1 MADNFSNRFGNEIS
15 ENAIKGMLDDEIKVH
30 IKEDVVL
37 PVIKLKLPVSESTVE
52 IKKKEAQETKPKKSG
67 SIFSDLSAKSMAEV
81 VRENVIKLPDTLS
94 PSQKMRKAFS
104 MRRYGIPIRDAK
116 MRPVTPLPQVSAE
129 QLKKKGW
136 HRFKKS
142 ILGAELLVPALLVFL
157 LFSWMPIIKTFLI
170 SFRSYTTITASEFV
184 GLDNFMRI
192 LGDTKFWEA
201 LMHSSVLTLIVITLG
216 TWIPFFLALYIYEM
230 RRAAG
235 LVKVLYFIPFLTPA
249 VPAAILWKWIY
260 NQGWGLLNG
269 FLSLFVP
276 GDVTI
281 GWLTDPNLVLFSIA
295 LVFIWKNTGWAILIY
310 IAGLQNIPKNYFEDA
325 SLNGAGIA
333 VKIKEIILPALKPVI
348 MAVVFIQIISGMQVF
363 TEVYIMTN
371 GGPQGASEVIATYMY
386 KKAFL
391 YMDIGYAAGVALFF
405 LFLLVSITLV
415 RAGLSGRRA

>member
-37 PVIKLKLPVSESTVE
+37 PIIKLKLPVSESTIE
-52 IKKKEAQETKPKKSG
+52 IKKKEPVEQRPKASG
-67 SIFSDLSAKSMAEV
+67 SIFRDLSAKSMAEV
-81 VRENVIKLPDTLS
+81 TKDNVIRLPDTLT
-94 PSQKMRKAFS
+94 PSEKMRKAYKF
-104 MRRYGIPIRDAK
+104 RRYGIPIRDAQ
-116 MRPVTPLPQVSAE
+116 MRPATPLPKVSAE

-136 HRFKKS
+136 YRFRRS
-142 ILGAELLVPALLVFL
+142 ILGAELLLPALIVFL
-157 LFSWMPIIKTFLI
+157 LFSWMPIVKTFMI
-170 SFRSYTTITASEFV
+170 SFRSYTTITSSVFV
-184 GLDNFMRI
+184 GMENFLRI
-192 LGDTKFWEA
+192 LSDSKFWEA
-201 LMHSSVLTLIVITLG
+201 LVHSSVLTVIVIALG

-230 RRAAG
+230 RRGAG
-235 LVKVLYFIPFLTPA
+235 IIKVLYFIPFLTPA

-260 NQGWGLLNG
+260 NQGSGLLNW

-295 LVFIWKNTGWAILIY
+295 IVFIWKNAGWAILIY
-310 IAGLQNIPKNYFEDA
+310 IAGLQNIPKNFFEDA
-325 SLNGAGIA
+325 SLNGAGIST
-333 VKIKEIILPALKPVI
+333 KIKEIILPALKPVI
-348 MAVVFIQIISGMQVF
+348 MAVIFIQVISGMQVF

-371 GGPQGASEVIATYMY
+371 GGPQGASEVISTYMY

-405 LFLLVSITLV
+405 LFLLVSITLI
-415 RAGLSGRRA
+415 RTGLSGRRA

>member
-1 MADNFSNRFGNEIS
+1 MADNLSNRFGNEIS

-37 PVIKLKLPVSESTVE
+37 PVIKLKLPLAESTVE
-52 IKKKEAQETKPKKSG
+52 IKNKGAQELKQKKAG
-67 SIFSDLSAKSMAEV
+67 SILSDLSAKSMVET
-81 VRENVIKLPDTLS
+81 VRENVIKLPDTLT
-94 PSQKMRKAFS
+94 PSQRMRKAFS

-116 MRPVTPLPQVSAE
+116 SKPATPLPRVSAE

-136 HRFKKS
+136 YRFRKAV
-142 ILGAELLVPALLVFL
+142 LGAELLVPALLVFL

-170 SFRSYTTITASEFV
+170 SFHSYTSITVSEFV
-184 GLDNFMRI
+184 GLDNFVRI
-192 LGDTKFWEA
+192 LGDSKFWEA

-230 RRAAG
+230 RRASG

-310 IAGLQNIPKNYFEDA
+310 IAGLQNIPKNYFEGA
-325 SLNGAGIA
+325 SLDGAGIA

-415 RAGLSGRRA
+415 RSGLSGRRA